1 MRLKHLFIIASLLI
15 SIPAF
20 ADSSAKSDK
29 EKDREKREKLGSA
42 EMSTKLASKKARP
55 LAPDAVTRE
64 FLYSVSPENPYH
76 VVNPTIV
83 TLSNDLSDLP
93 DYGSRHMFLFYVD
106 PESYVRESANR
117 DLEKELKADGK
128 LKEKGKT
135 YSPDIQGYAVLN
147 LADTKL
153 PSGLVRGVVKMVL
166 GKNVPSLNYA
176 DNDHSLRNAW
186 KLPDVNNKFVLMFIT
201 KDGDLVFY
209 RESPMSPEDKELM
222 YKTIG
227 MYR

>member
-1 MRLKHLFIIASLLI
+1 MKIRHILVALALLI
-15 SIPAF
+15 ALPAF
-20 ADSSAKSDK
+20 AQKDISKESDK
-29 EKDREKREKLGSA
+29 VKREKLGGN
-42 EMSTKLASKKARP
+42 EISTKLASKKARP
-55 LAPDAVTRE
+55 LEPDAVTRE

-83 TLSNDLSDLP
+83 TLTNDTSDLP

-106 PESYVRESANR
+106 PESYVTESANR
-117 DLEKELKADGK
+117 ALEKELKADGAMGF
-128 LKEKGKT
+128 EGRT
-135 YSPDIQGYAVLN
+135 YSPKIQGYAVLN

-153 PSGLVRGVVKMVL
+153 PSGLVRTVVRMVL

-222 YKTIG
+222 YQTIAL
-227 MYR
+227 YR

>member
-1 MRLKHLFIIASLLI
+1 MNTKYLLLL
-15 SIPAF
+15 AAALTVATTAL
-20 ADSSAKSDK
+20 ADNSQ
-29 EKDREKREKLGSA
+29 DRKRENASSS
-42 EMSTKLASKKARP
+42 EMSTKLASKDAKP
-55 LAPDAVTRE
+55 LAPDALTRE
-64 FLYSVSPENPYH
+64 FLYSVSPENPYR

-83 TLSNDLSDLP
+83 TLSNDPSDLP

-128 LKEKGKT
+128 LKEQGKT

-153 PSGLVRGVVKMVL
+153 PSGLVRSVVKMVL
-166 GKNVPSLNYA
+166 GKNVPSLNFA

-186 KLPDVNNKFVLMFIT
+186 KLPDVNNKFVLMFVT

>member
-1 MRLKHLFIIASLLI
+1 MKIRHILVALALLI
-15 SIPAF
+15 ALPAF
-20 ADSSAKSDK
+20 AQKDISKESDK
-29 EKDREKREKLGSA
+29 VKREKLGGN
-42 EMSTKLASKKARP
+42 EISTKLASKKARP
-55 LAPDAVTRE
+55 LEPDAVTRE

-83 TLSNDLSDLP
+83 TLTNDTSDLP

-106 PESYVRESANR
+106 PESYVTESANR
-117 DLEKELKADGK
+117 ALEKELKADGAMGF
-128 LKEKGKT
+128 EGRT
-135 YSPDIQGYAVLN
+135 YSPKIQGYAVLN

-153 PSGLVRGVVKMVL
+153 PSGLIRAVVRMVL

-222 YKTIG
+222 YQTIAL
-227 MYR
+227 YR

>member
-1 MRLKHLFIIASLLI
+1 MSRTMNRKFLLLAFTLLI
-15 SIPAF
+15 ATPLF
-20 ADSSAKSDK
+20 ADENKNKDLSSNEIS
-29 EKDREKREKLGSA
+29 S
-42 EMSTKLASKKARP
+42 KLASKHARP

-64 FLYSVSPENPYH
+64 FLYSVSPENPYR
-76 VVNPTIV
+76 VINPTIV
-83 TLSNDLSDLP
+83 TLSNEPSELP
-93 DYGSRHMFLFYVD
+93 DYGSRHMFIFYVD

-128 LKEKGKT
+128 LGLQGKT

-153 PSGLVRGVVKMVL
+153 PSGLIRAVVKMVL
-166 GKNVPSLNYA
+166 GKNVPSLNFA

-186 KLPDVNNKFVLMFIT
+186 KLPDVNNKFVLMFVT

-209 RESPMSPEDKELM
+209 RESPMTPEDKELM
-222 YKTIG
+222 YSTINR
-227 MYR
+227 YR

>member
-1 MRLKHLFIIASLLI
+1 MNTKYLLLL
-15 SIPAF
+15 AAALTVATTAL
-20 ADSSAKSDK
+20 ADNSQ
-29 EKDREKREKLGSA
+29 DRKRENTSSS
-42 EMSTKLASKKARP
+42 EMSTKLASKDAKP
-55 LAPDAVTRE
+55 LAPDALTRE
-64 FLYSVSPENPYH
+64 FLYSVSPENPYR

-83 TLSNDLSDLP
+83 TLSNDPSDLP

-128 LKEKGKT
+128 LKEQGKT

-153 PSGLVRGVVKMVL
+153 PSGLVRSVVKMVL
-166 GKNVPSLNYA
+166 GKNVPSLNFA

-186 KLPDVNNKFVLMFIT
+186 KLPDVNNKFVLMFVT

>member
-1 MRLKHLFIIASLLI
+1 MKIKHLLPVVALLI
-15 SIPAF
+15 ATPVW
-20 ADSSAKSDK
+20 ADSNIDK
-29 EKDREKREKLGSA
+29 EKDRAKREKLGSA
-42 EMSTKLASKKARP
+42 EMSNKLASKKARP

-64 FLYSVSPENPYH
+64 FLYSVSPENPYK
-76 VVNPTIV
+76 VINPTIV

-106 PESYVRESANR
+106 PESYVMESANR

-128 LKEKGKT
+128 LGWEGKT
-135 YSPDIQGYAVLN
+135 YSPNIQGYAVLN

-153 PSGLVRGVVKMVL
+153 PSGLIRGVVKMVL

-186 KLPDVNNKFVLMFIT
+186 KLPDVNNKFVLMFID
-201 KDGDLVFY
+201 KDGNLVFY
-209 RESPMSPEDKELM
+209 RESPMTDEDKEFM
-222 YKTIG
+222 YSTIQR
-227 MYR
+227 YR

>member
-1 MRLKHLFIIASLLI
+1 MNTKYLLLL
-15 SIPAF
+15 AAALTVATTAL
-20 ADSSAKSDK
+20 ADNSQ
-29 EKDREKREKLGSA
+29 DRKRENASSS
-42 EMSTKLASKKARP
+42 EMSTKLASKDAKP
-55 LAPDAVTRE
+55 LVPDVLTRE
-64 FLYSVSPENPYH
+64 FLYSVSPENPYR

-83 TLSNDLSDLP
+83 TLNNDPSDLP

-128 LKEKGKT
+128 LKEQGKT

-153 PSGLVRGVVKMVL
+153 PSGLVRSVVKMVL
-166 GKNVPSLNYA
+166 GKNVPSLNFA

-186 KLPDVNNKFVLMFIT
+186 KLPDVNNKFVLMFVT
-201 KDGDLVFY
+201 KDGNLVFY

>member
-1 MRLKHLFIIASLLI
+1 MKIKHLLPVVALLI
-15 SIPAF
+15 ATPVW
-20 ADSSAKSDK
+20 ADSNIDK
-29 EKDREKREKLGSA
+29 EKDRAKREKLGSA

-64 FLYSVSPENPYH
+64 FLYSVSPENPYK
-76 VVNPTIV
+76 VINPTIV

-106 PESYVRESANR
+106 AESYVMESANR

-128 LKEKGKT
+128 LGWEGKT
-135 YSPDIQGYAVLN
+135 YSPNIQGYAVLN

-153 PSGLVRGVVKMVL
+153 PSGLIRGVVKMVL

-186 KLPDVNNKFVLMFIT
+186 KLPDVNNKFVLMFID
-201 KDGDLVFY
+201 KDGNLVFY
-209 RESPMSPEDKELM
+209 RESPMTDEDKEFM
-222 YKTIG
+222 YSTIQR
-227 MYR
+227 YR

>member
-1 MRLKHLFIIASLLI
+1 MKIRHILVVLALLI
-15 SIPAF
+15 ALPAF
-20 ADSSAKSDK
+20 AQKNISKESDK
-29 EKDREKREKLGSA
+29 VKREKLGGN
-42 EMSTKLASKKARP
+42 EISTKLASKKARP

-64 FLYSVSPENPYH
+64 FLYSVSPENPYK
-76 VVNPTIV
+76 VINPSIV
-83 TLSNDLSDLP
+83 TLTNDVSDLP

-106 PESYVRESANR
+106 PESYVTESANR

-128 LKEKGKT
+128 LGLEGKT

-153 PSGLVRGVVKMVL
+153 PSGLIRAVVRMVL

-222 YKTIG
+222 YQTIAL
-227 MYR
+227 YR

>member
-1 MRLKHLFIIASLLI
+1 MNTKYLLLL
-15 SIPAF
+15 AAALTVATTAL
-20 ADSSAKSDK
+20 ADNSQDT
-29 EKDREKREKLGSA
+29 KRENASSS
-42 EMSTKLASKKARP
+42 EMSTKLASKDAKP
-55 LAPDAVTRE
+55 LVPDVLTRE
-64 FLYSVSPENPYH
+64 FLYSVSPENPYR

-83 TLSNDLSDLP
+83 TLSNDPSDLP

-128 LKEKGKT
+128 LKEQGKT

-153 PSGLVRGVVKMVL
+153 PSGLVRSVVKMVL
-166 GKNVPSLNYA
+166 GKNVPSLNFA

-186 KLPDVNNKFVLMFIT
+186 KLPDVNNKFVLMFVT

>member
-1 MRLKHLFIIASLLI
+1 MMIKYILLAVALFVAT
-15 SIPAF
+15 PTF
-20 ADSSAKSDK
+20 ADNSDK
-29 EKDREKREKLGSA
+29 DLSSNEVNV
-42 EMSTKLASKKARP
+42 KLASKNARP

-64 FLYSVSPENPYH
+64 FLYSVSPENPYR

-83 TLSNDLSDLP
+83 TLNNDPSALP

-117 DLEKELKADGK
+117 ELEKELKADGK
-128 LKEKGKT
+128 MGMQGKT

-153 PSGLVRGVVKMVL
+153 PSGLVRSVVKMVL
-166 GKNVPSLNYA
+166 GKNVPSLNFA

-186 KLPDVNNKFVLMFIT
+186 KLPDVNNKFVLMFVT

-209 RESPMSPEDKELM
+209 RESPMTPEDKELM
-222 YKTIG
+222 YNTIQR
-227 MYR
+227 YR

>member
-1 MRLKHLFIIASLLI
+1 MRIKHLILIAALLMAT
-15 SIPAF
+15 PAW
-20 ADSSAKSDK
+20 ADSDTDK
-29 EKDREKREKLGSA
+29 EKDRARREKLGSA

-64 FLYSVSPENPYH
+64 FLYSVSPENPYK
-76 VVNPTIV
+76 VINPSIV
-83 TLSNDLSDLP
+83 TLTNDVSDLP

-106 PESYVRESANR
+106 PESYVTDSANR
-117 DLEKELKADGK
+117 ALEKELKADGAMGF
-128 LKEKGKT
+128 EGRT
-135 YSPDIQGYAVLN
+135 YSPKIQGYAVLN

-153 PSGLVRGVVKMVL
+153 PSGLVRTVVRMVL

-222 YKTIG
+222 YQTIAL
-227 MYR
+227 YR

>member
-1 MRLKHLFIIASLLI
+1 MKVKYTLLI
-15 SIPAF
+15 AALLVAATAL
-20 ADSSAKSDK
+20 ADSNSKKEKVSDK
-29 EKDREKREKLGSA
+29 ERREKLSTS
-42 EMSTKLASKKARP
+42 EMSPKLASKHARP
-55 LAPDAVTRE
+55 LEPDAVTRE
-64 FLYSVSPENPYH
+64 FLYSVSPENPYR

-83 TLSNDLSDLP
+83 TLTNDKSDLP

-106 PESYVRESANR
+106 PESYVTESANR
-117 DLEKELKADGK
+117 ELEKELKADGK
-128 LKEKGKT
+128 LGLAGKT

-153 PSGLVRGVVKMVL
+153 PSGLIRAVVRMVL

-209 RESPMSPEDKELM
+209 RESPMTPEDKELM
-222 YKTIG
+222 YNTIQL
-227 MYR
+227 YR

>member
-1 MRLKHLFIIASLLI
+1 MKIKHLLPVVALLI
-15 SIPAF
+15 ATPVW
-20 ADSSAKSDK
+20 ADSNIDK
-29 EKDREKREKLGSA
+29 EKDRAKREKLGSA

-64 FLYSVSPENPYH
+64 FLYSVSPENPYK
-76 VVNPTIV
+76 VINPTIV

-106 PESYVRESANR
+106 PESYVMESANR
-117 DLEKELKADGK
+117 DLEKELKADGE
-128 LKEKGKT
+128 LGWEGKT
-135 YSPDIQGYAVLN
+135 YSPNIQGYAVLI

-153 PSGLVRGVVKMVL
+153 PSGLIRGVVKMVL

-186 KLPDVNNKFVLMFIT
+186 KLPDVNNKFVLMFID
-201 KDGDLVFY
+201 KDGNLVFY
-209 RESPMSPEDKELM
+209 RESPMTDEDKEFM
-222 YKTIG
+222 YSTIQR
-227 MYR
+227 YR

>member
-1 MRLKHLFIIASLLI
+1 MEIKHILVALALLI
-15 SIPAF
+15 SLPAF
-20 ADSSAKSDK
+20 AEKNISKESDK
-29 EKDREKREKLGSA
+29 AKREKLGGN

-55 LAPDAVTRE
+55 LEPDAVTRE

-76 VVNPTIV
+76 VCNPTIV
-83 TLSNDLSDLP
+83 TLTNDQSDLP

-106 PESYVRESANR
+106 PESYVTESANR

-128 LKEKGKT
+128 LGLEGKT

-153 PSGLVRGVVKMVL
+153 PSGLIRGVVRMVL

-201 KDGDLVFY
+201 MVGELVFY
-209 RESPMSPEDKELM
+209 RESPMSDEDKELM
-222 YKTIG
+222 YSTIQK
-227 MYR
+227 YR

>member
-1 MRLKHLFIIASLLI
+1 MKIKFALLI
-15 SIPAF
+15 AALLIVTPAF
-20 ADSSAKSDK
+20 ADKQ
-29 EKDREKREKLGSA
+29 KDADRRAKLGDA
-42 EMSTKLASKKARP
+42 EMSTKLASKRAKP

-64 FLYSVSPENPYH
+64 FLYSVSPENPYP

-83 TLSNDLSDLP
+83 TLHNDPSDLP

-106 PESYVRESANR
+106 PASYVTESANR

-128 LKEKGKT
+128 LGFEGKT

-153 PSGLVRGVVKMVL
+153 PAGLIRGVVRMVL
-166 GKNVPSLNYA
+166 GKNVPSLNFA

-186 KLPDVNNKFVLMFIT
+186 KLPDVNNKFVLMFID
-201 KDGDLVFY
+201 KDGNLVFY
-209 RESPMSPEDKELM
+209 RESPMSDEDKELM
-222 YKTIG
+222 YSTIQR
-227 MYR
+227 YR

>member
-1 MRLKHLFIIASLLI
+1 MKIKHLLPVVALLI
-15 SIPAF
+15 ATPVW
-20 ADSSAKSDK
+20 ADSNIDK
-29 EKDREKREKLGSA
+29 EKDRAKREKLGSA

-64 FLYSVSPENPYH
+64 FLYSVSPENPYK
-76 VVNPTIV
+76 VINPTIV

-106 PESYVRESANR
+106 PESYVMESANR

-128 LKEKGKT
+128 LGWEGKT
-135 YSPDIQGYAVLN
+135 YSPNIQGYAVLN

-153 PSGLVRGVVKMVL
+153 PSGLIRGVVKMVL

-176 DNDHSLRNAW
+176 DNDNSLRNAW
-186 KLPDVNNKFVLMFIT
+186 KLPDVNNKFVLMFID
-201 KDGDLVFY
+201 KDGNLVFY
-209 RESPMSPEDKELM
+209 RESPMTDEDKEFM
-222 YKTIG
+222 YSTIQR
-227 MYR
+227 YR

>member
-1 MRLKHLFIIASLLI
+1 MKIRNLLLIAALLI
-15 SIPAF
+15 SFTAF
-20 ADSSAKSDK
+20 ADKT
-29 EKDREKREKLGSA
+29 KDAEKREKLGSA
-42 EMSTKLASKKARP
+42 EMAPKLASKKARP

-64 FLYSVSPENPYH
+64 FLYSVSPENPYR
-76 VVNPTIV
+76 VCNPTIA
-83 TLSNDLSDLP
+83 TLTNDLSDLP

-106 PESYVRESANR
+106 PESYVIESANR

-128 LKEKGKT
+128 LGYEGKT

-153 PSGLVRGVVKMVL
+153 PSGLIRTVVRMVL

-209 RESPMSPEDKELM
+209 RESPMTPEDKELM
-222 YKTIG
+222 YNTIQL
-227 MYR
+227 YR

>member
-1 MRLKHLFIIASLLI
+1 MKIKHLLPVVALLI
-15 SIPAF
+15 ATPVW
-20 ADSSAKSDK
+20 ADSNIDK
-29 EKDREKREKLGSA
+29 EKDRAKREKLGSA

-64 FLYSVSPENPYH
+64 FLYSVSPENPYK
-76 VVNPTIV
+76 VINPTIV

-93 DYGSRHMFLFYVD
+93 DYGSRHRFLFYVD
-106 PESYVRESANR
+106 PESYVMESANR

-128 LKEKGKT
+128 LGWEGKT
-135 YSPDIQGYAVLN
+135 YSPNIQGYAVLN

-153 PSGLVRGVVKMVL
+153 PSGLIRGVVKMVL

-186 KLPDVNNKFVLMFIT
+186 KLPDVNNKFVLMFID
-201 KDGDLVFY
+201 KDGNLVFY
-209 RESPMSPEDKELM
+209 RESPMTDEDKELM
-222 YKTIG
+222 YSTIQR
-227 MYR
+227 YR

>member
-1 MRLKHLFIIASLLI
+1 MNTKYLLLL
-15 SIPAF
+15 AAALTVATTAL
-20 ADSSAKSDK
+20 ADNSQ
-29 EKDREKREKLGSA
+29 DRKRENASSS
-42 EMSTKLASKKARP
+42 EMSTKLASKDAKP
-55 LAPDAVTRE
+55 LVPDVLTRE
-64 FLYSVSPENPYH
+64 FLYSVSPENPYR

-83 TLSNDLSDLP
+83 TLNNDPSDLP

-128 LKEKGKT
+128 LKEQGKT

-153 PSGLVRGVVKMVL
+153 PSGLVRSVVKMVL
-166 GKNVPSLNYA
+166 GKNVPSLNFA

-186 KLPDVNNKFVLMFIT
+186 KLPDVNNKFVLMFVT